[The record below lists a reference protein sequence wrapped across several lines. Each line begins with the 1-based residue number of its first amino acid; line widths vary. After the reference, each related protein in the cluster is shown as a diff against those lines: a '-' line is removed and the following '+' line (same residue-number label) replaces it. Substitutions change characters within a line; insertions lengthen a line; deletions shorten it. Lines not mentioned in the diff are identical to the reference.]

1 MDSTKV
7 GVLKE
12 GNKVGLNRLLQSTNG
27 RGLESQISLKVLGN
41 LSDQSLEG
49 QSSDQKLSGLLVSS
63 DLTESNSTGLVSV
76 GLLDATGRAS
86 GSGLSGGLGGELLS
100 GSLTTGGV
108 SSSLLSSSHFLKC
121 VNVLLLVF
129 VIEKDNFYKKRENK
143 KKGEKEKNKKFI
155 RGGRGNEAVFILLVA
170 IVFTKANSM
179 SAIGKPIVRLFPWCT
194 KAPVKQHPR
203 AILKVWLQCCRPGL

>member
-49 QSSDQKLSGLLVSS
+49 QSSDQKLSRLLVSS

-108 SSSLLSSSHFLKC
+108 SSSLLSSSHFLKY
-121 VNVLLLVF
+121 VNVLLLLLLLVF
-129 VIEKDNFYKKRENK
+129 VIEKDNFYKKGENK
-143 KKGEKEKNKKFI
+143 KKGEKKK
-155 RGGRGNEAVFILLVA
+155 
-170 IVFTKANSM
+170 K
-179 SAIGKPIVRLFPWCT
+179 
-194 KAPVKQHPR
+194 
-203 AILKVWLQCCRPGL
+203 